1 MSGVL
6 TTGSSVTCSNNGSV
20 ATSSSAKLRVA
31 GNPVLVQS
39 GIASKSISNCAHP
52 IDSNSGANKCFTV
65 LTVAPSTFSMK
76 LTTGGSGAALDTLS
90 GTGSATNPPDTLSAQ
105 AGQTKLTAS

>member
-6 TTGSSVTCSNNGSV
+6 TTGSSVTCSNSGKVSV
-20 ATSSSAKLRVA
+20 SSSAKLRVG

-39 GIASKSISNCAHP
+39 GIAGKTISGCTHA
-52 IDSNSGANKCFTV
+52 IDSNSSEINCTAV
-65 LTVAPSTFSMK
+65 LTISPSTFSMK

-90 GTGSATNPPDTLSAQ
+90 GAGNSTNPPDSLSAT